1 MIKQRQPK
9 RNLNTRKCLC
19 IQWQMSAAPRSQ
31 PGRDHSDNVPL
42 TPSTLS
48 CNKDLVSVHSNSQ
61 ITESPQTSPQ
71 IPGQIHSPVEN
82 QQRQSSGGL
91 PTHRPAHPLPQALTL
106 AWFKRLP
113 LKTPTVINTLPFSCC
128 FFFFIP
134 TILGW
139 LLNPMLAQPFPYGH
153 IFSGFLFQYQE
164 QSWTIRRMA
173 EGQALTF

>member
-9 RNLNTRKCLC
+9 RNLNTRQCLC

-48 CNKDLVSVHSNSQ
+48 CNKDLVSVHSSSQ

-91 PTHRPAHPLPQALTL
+91 PTHRLAHPLPQPLTL

-113 LKTPTVINTLPFSCC
+113 LKTPTVINTLPFGC
-128 FFFFIP
+128 FFFFYSHHFGVAIKSDVGLAFP
-134 TILGW
+134 LWPYIFRFSLLVLGAILD
-139 LLNPMLAQPFPYGH
+139 N
-153 IFSGFLFQYQE
+153 QE
-164 QSWTIRRMA
+164 D
-173 EGQALTF
+173 G

>member
-1 MIKQRQPK
+1 MLQTTEERKETEEERNGEKEKEGRREQR
-9 RNLNTRKCLC
+9 
-19 IQWQMSAAPRSQ
+19 
-31 PGRDHSDNVPL
+31 
-42 TPSTLS
+42 
-48 CNKDLVSVHSNSQ
+48 
-61 ITESPQTSPQ
+61 ESPQTSPQ

-139 LLNPMLAQPFPYGH
+139 LLNPMLA
-153 IFSGFLFQYQE
+153 
-164 QSWTIRRMA
+164 
-173 EGQALTF
+173 